1 MAERLPGSCPP
12 PPGQCGY
19 CRLLMRFHAPVHHND
34 FREMLPAALTQLDGP
49 IPKEPGALY
58 CEEASYRRLGIQL
71 VFKVI
76 CTFITVKSISVS
88 SCLYSM

>member
-12 PPGQCGY
+12 PPGQCGH

-58 CEEASYRRLGIQL
+58 CEQASYRRLGIQFSL
-71 VFKVI
+71 Q
-76 CTFITVKSISVS
+76 SY
-88 SCLYSM
+88 LYIYHCKKH